1 MIDKWPLNPHVCG
14 RYIRLAGI
22 LFFIAV
28 GCQLHAKPTSSES
41 PQSFILTL
49 SKGGGFS
56 GLTRGYTLYPNGRI
70 ERWQQFPLRD
80 RTISAS
86 RDIDPNRVADFKQ
99 KLEATGILEVTLQ
112 ATGNITTRV
121 QYEID
126 QEQHTWSWADNS
138 DTRTAPV
145 ALREW
150 YGSVWQFCSQLFTN
164 P

>member
-1 MIDKWPLNPHVCG
+1 MIEKWQLNPYACG

-22 LFFIAV
+22 RLFIAV

-41 PQSFILTL
+41 SQAFILTL

-56 GLTRGYTLYPNGRI
+56 GLTQGYTLHPNGRI

-80 RTISAS
+80 RTITAS
-86 RDIDPNRVADFKQ
+86 RDIDPKRVADFQQ
-99 KLEATGILEVTLQ
+99 KLEASGILGMTLQ

-126 QEQHTWSWADNS
+126 QEQHTWSWADDS
-138 DTRTAPV
+138 DSRTEPA

-150 YGSVWQFCSQLFTN
+150 YRLVWNFCSQLFTN
-164 P
+164 L